1 MPVLS
6 CRWASGNFT
15 LAQTND
21 GGRTGRRRRMRASGR
36 PTSLA
41 AGIARGVHAMGR
53 MPLVAGLLGL
63 AMVSGAHA
71 QLQVR
76 GTVLS
81 SDKYAELAGA
91 LEEDGVLGEFADFVN
106 ESVELPAPV
115 GIRFA
120 ECGQVNAF
128 YDPAAKQISMCLEL
142 VEHYVV
148 EMSQEYPDEA
158 AAMTAA
164 EGAFSLVLFH
174 ELGHALVDVMDLPIT
189 GREEDAVDQLAAWA
203 MIESAA
209 DNQAV
214 LDSALSYYRS
224 AERQG
229 GQVSAAEFAD
239 EHSLNLQRF
248 YNLVCWV
255 YGSDPGKHAG
265 LVGNVL
271 PEARAARCPSEYA
284 KLDRSWSTLLE

>member
-1 MPVLS
+1 MGRLPLFAGLFFLAL
-6 CRWASGNFT
+6 ASG
-15 LAQTND
+15 AQ
-21 GGRTGRRRRMRASGR
+21 
-36 PTSLA
+36 
-41 AGIARGVHAMGR
+41 
-53 MPLVAGLLGL
+53 
-63 AMVSGAHA
+63 A

-76 GTVLS
+76 ATALS

-91 LEEDGVLGEFADFVN
+91 LEEDGVLAEFAEFVN
-106 ESVELPAPV
+106 ESIELPAAV
-115 GIRFA
+115 GLRFA

-128 YDPAAKQISMCLEL
+128 YDPAEKQISMCLEL

-148 EMSQEYPDEA
+148 EMSQEFPEEA

-174 ELGHALVDVMDLPIT
+174 ELGHALVDVLELPIT

-203 MIESAA
+203 MIDSEAG
-209 DNQAV
+209 DEAV
-214 LDSALSYYRS
+214 LNSALSYYRS

-255 YGSDPGKHAG
+255 YGSNPQKHGG

-284 KLDRSWSTLLE
+284 QLDKSWSTLLE